1 MTVGRPVAAN
11 EPNPRSAPTF
21 THWSLT
27 HHCLAARLLLV
38 AAVVAVVVVV
48 VAGVVVVVVAVVVV
62 VVVTIFMVLVTT
74 IRLVLLVVRAR
85 CQEPLMEEQLCW
97 NESQTRR
104 KSERS
109 LCNGRVQ

>member
-48 VAGVVVVVVAVVVV
+48 AGVVVVVAGVVVVVV
-62 VVVTIFMVLVTT
+62 VVVTKAPRLSCVPIAGHIF
-74 IRLVLLVVRAR
+74 A
-85 CQEPLMEEQLCW
+85 
-97 NESQTRR
+97 
-104 KSERS
+104 
-109 LCNGRVQ
+109 